1 MNFNNLRDK
10 YLRPVLAWWQALES
24 KRRRRIIIIAGILLA
39 AIIAL
44 VIFLNYQPY
53 VTLFTSL
60 SSAEAA
66 EILARLQEMGVG
78 AKVNS
83 GGAIL
88 VPKDQEAALKMSLAT
103 EGYPKSGFSYDIY
116 VNNVGAMTTDSD
128 RRAYRL
134 FQLQERMRQ
143 AVRTI
148 SGVTDA
154 VVTISENTAGSSVL
168 TNSQA
173 PASASVL
180 VTVLGGEDLTA
191 AQVNG
196 IKQLV
201 AKGVQGMNKEDVAV
215 INSVTGNEMGASA
228 DSVSGRATD
237 KMEIEKQIDSVIE
250 TKVRDILR
258 PLLGEGYATVVAT
271 SRVSTDAGVVQSVTY
286 TPMAEDGTTGVTAR
300 EEHYLEGR
308 NEELLAAGAPGAE
321 TNADIPTY
329 EELMNGEG
337 GGYFVNKYDY
347 DYYVNE
353 RKEQVERSDVVIES
367 IGVSVVIFSDTLT
380 EIDRV
385 ELTSLVART
394 ANVPEEDVFIMM
406 REFESPPPPPST
418 MEYLRDNWWIAVAAA
433 ILLLAVAA
441 VVIIIVIR
449 RRQRRT
455 MEEFEQAAREEEE
468 ARMRAETEIPVPE
481 ESQQQKLSRQI
492 KSFADEHPEIA
503 AQLIRSWL
511 KGDE

>member
-1 MNFNNLRDK
+1 MNFKNLRDK
-10 YLRPVLAWWQALES
+10 YLQPVLSWWQALES
-24 KRRRRIIIIAGILLA
+24 KRRRRLMIAAGIFMALVV
-39 AIIAL
+39 AL

-53 VTLFTSL
+53 VNLFTNL
-60 SSAEAA
+60 SSAESS
-66 EILARLQEMGVG
+66 EILSRLQEMGVS
-78 AKVNS
+78 AKMES

-88 VPKDQEAALKMSLAT
+88 VPKNQEAALKMSLAT

-116 VNNVGAMTTDSD
+116 INNVGAMTTDSD

-134 FQLQERMRQ
+134 FQLQERMQQ

-168 TNSQA
+168 TSSQT

-180 VTVLGGEDLTA
+180 VTMLGSEDLTA

-201 AKGVQGMNKEDVAV
+201 AKGVQGMSKEDVAV
-215 INSVTGNEMGASA
+215 INSVSGNEMGASA

-237 KMEIEKQIDSVIE
+237 KMEIEKQIDTTIE

-286 TPMAEDGTTGVTAR
+286 TPMNEDGTTGVTAS

-308 NEELLAAGAPGAE
+308 NQEVLAAGAPGAE
-321 TNADIPTY
+321 TNADVPTY
-329 EELMNGEG
+329 EELMNGEE

-367 IGVSVVIFSDTLT
+367 IGVSVVIFSDVLT

-394 ANVPEEDVFIMM
+394 ANVPEDDVFIMM
-406 REFESPPPPPST
+406 REYSSPPAPPSAV
-418 MEYLRDNWWIAVAAA
+418 EYLRTNWWIAVAAA
-433 ILLLAVAA
+433 AIFLIVA
-441 VVIIIVIR
+441 VIIAVLVVR

-455 MEEFEQAAREEEE
+455 MEEFERAAQEEET
-468 ARMRAETEIPVPE
+468 ARMRAETEIPIPE

-503 AQLIRSWL
+503 AQLIRSWM

>member
-1 MNFNNLRDK
+1 MNFKNLKDR
-10 YLRPVLAWWQALES
+10 YWQPLLSWWQKQES
-24 KRRRRIIIIAGILLA
+24 KRRKQFIIGA
-39 AIIAL
+39 ALFLVVIIAL
-44 VIFLNYQPY
+44 VIFLNYQSY
-53 VTLFTSL
+53 VTLFTNL
-60 SSAEAA
+60 SSAESA
-66 EILARLQEMGVG
+66 EIFARLQEMGVS
-78 AKVNS
+78 AKLESNGV
-83 GGAIL
+83 IL
-88 VPKDQEAALKMSLAT
+88 VPRDQEAALKMSLAT
-103 EGYPKSGFSYDIY
+103 EGYPKSGFSYDLYI
-116 VNNVGAMTTDSD
+116 NNVGAMSTDSD

-134 FQLQERMRQ
+134 FQLQERIQQ

-168 TNSQA
+168 APAQSQ
-173 PASASVL
+173 ASASVL
-180 VTVLGGEDLTA
+180 VTMLGGETLTA

-196 IKQLV
+196 VKQLV
-201 AKGVQGMNKEDVAV
+201 ATSVQGMSKEDVAV
-215 INSVTGNEMGASA
+215 IDSGSGSEMGGAA

-237 KMEIEKQIDSVIE
+237 KMEIEKQIDSTIE

-258 PLLGEGYATVVAT
+258 PLLGAGYATVVAT

-286 TPMAEDGTTGVTAR
+286 TPMAEDGSTGVTAR

-308 NEELLAAGAPGAE
+308 NEEVLASGVPGAE
-321 TNADIPTY
+321 TNADVPTY
-329 EELMNGEG
+329 EELLEGEG

-367 IGVSVVIFSDTLT
+367 IAVSVVIFSDVLS

-394 ANVPEEDVFIMM
+394 ANVPEEDIFIMM
-406 REFESPPPPPST
+406 RDFEAPPEPPGT
-418 MEYLRDNWWIAVAAA
+418 IEYLRTNWWIAAAIAAA
-433 ILLLAVAA
+433 LLILIALIVVFLL
-441 VVIIIVIR
+441 R
-449 RRQRRT
+449 RRQRKT
-455 MEEFEQAAREEEE
+455 MEEFERAAREEEE
-468 ARMRAETEIPVPE
+468 SRLRAEVEIPVPE

-492 KSFADEHPEIA
+492 KGFADEHPEIA